1 MAEQG
6 FFWVMLPTIASA
18 FIALAVAIRVRSER
32 LAFVSG
38 AGLTIL
44 SAFLLRILSGSAR
57 LIPSHGDRFAF
68 ADLLAHGSRLL
79 ADGFRQILLS
89 PVASIMVGVICAF
102 LARRK
107 NLGELRSHPIAD
119 YLATFVFLGLMLG
132 VMLAGY
138 AVFRW
143 LWFFEW
149 MDD

>member
-1 MAEQG
+1 MVTLT
-6 FFWVMLPTIASA
+6 FWTGGMTLPIY
-18 FIALAVAIRVRSER
+18 LAIGL
-32 LAFVSG
+32 LADDKPREFYSD
-38 AGLTIL
+38 
-44 SAFLLRILSGSAR
+44 
-57 LIPSHGDRFAF
+57 H
-68 ADLLAHGSRLL
+68 DLLAHGSRLL

-102 LARRK
+102 FARRR
-107 NLGELRSHPIAD
+107 NLGEPRSPTKVD